1 MCSVCQSS
9 EIEWIEA
16 SKRGTV
22 HSWTITHHAFHPA
35 FVDDLPYTLV
45 TVDLEEGVRALGRY
59 SGSQALKLGLPIKL
73 RFESDAQG
81 TPGLVVEP
89 A

>member
-1 MCSVCQSS
+1 
-9 EIEWIEA
+9 
-16 SKRGTV
+16 
-22 HSWTITHHAFHPA
+22 
-35 FVDDLPYTLV
+35 V